1 MMVLLQLRTRFEAIR
16 TPGKSG
22 PGGLRVLGSRASAA
36 RLHQKHRRQSKTLC
50 FHKPVTGLTRRG
62 FCETGVFGASPVAS
76 ALDRH
81 TGRDPSRP
89 SPTLSCRLQSYTRG
103 AEFFCKL
110 YVRSC
115 RIRWS
120 AGKTT
125 VEHRKCVPPRPQSRG
140 CCRSTEFVIVVPRP
154 SLAQYFSPKTCHQQ
168 KAEMRKSIGQQST

>member
-103 AEFFCKL
+103 AEFLASYMFVLAEYDGRQVKQQWNTGNA
-110 YVRSC
+110 C
-115 RIRWS
+115 RRGRK
-120 AGKTT
+120 AGDAA
-125 VEHRKCVPPRPQSRG
+125 G
-140 CCRSTEFVIVVPRP
+140 RP
-154 SLAQYFSPKTCHQQ
+154 SL
-168 KAEMRKSIGQQST
+168 